1 MATLS
6 CFVRVLLLA
15 ATLAFAL
22 EELGETTTF
31 HAGVFQQSIS
41 VTE

>member
-1 MATLS
+1 MAPLG

-22 EELGETTTF
+22 EELGETTTL
-31 HAGVFQQSIS
+31 HAGILQ
-41 VTE
+41 